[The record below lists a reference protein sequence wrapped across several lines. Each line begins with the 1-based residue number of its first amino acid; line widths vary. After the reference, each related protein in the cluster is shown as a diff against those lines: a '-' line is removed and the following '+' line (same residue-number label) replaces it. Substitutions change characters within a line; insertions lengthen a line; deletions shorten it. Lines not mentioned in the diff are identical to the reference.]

1 MLLTS
6 KFILMQQAQEAAGL
20 GKVRVIDD
28 QAHRGGILA
37 LAVGPNAEAAYQA
50 YGDAVNHL
58 APVDAVLSHQRVKH
72 VLIAAEH
79 PTQCAA
85 DIARGIADG
94 EKREQKQQL
103 ERLQCR
109 QFAVVALLKAKVSC
123 LDAHIVHNA
132 TDG

>member
-94 EKREQKQQL
+94 DKRQQL

-109 QFAVVALLKAKVSC
+109 LFAIVALLKAKVSS

-132 TDG
+132 TDR